1 VSFCRQDKNRGR
13 QQATFILTNIVPQ
26 TAANN
31 QGVWANFE
39 NYLRDLVRNKSKE
52 IYITSGVY
60 GSLGTLKNEG
70 KVKIPRYTWKIAVI
84 LNNGDNDISRTRDA
98 DVIAIVVPNQESL
111 NSRDWEN
118 YLYTVDDIESM
129 LTYDVNNYSDYDLK
143 YDFLSVIPN
152 DIEQVL
158 ESRKFDG
165 VIN

>member
-1 VSFCRQDKNRGR
+1 VGKFRELFEGSCEKQKQGDLYHFRRIWFSR
-13 QQATFILTNIVPQ
+13 NI
-26 TAANN
+26 
-31 QGVWANFE
+31 E
-39 NYLRDLVRNKSKE
+39 
-52 IYITSGVY
+52 
-60 GSLGTLKNEG
+60 NEG